1 MYRYR
6 WAVSLV
12 VLFCLSVQAVDARIF
27 DRLRNRRNGGGGDG
41 NVTTNAP
48 EAPAD
53 LGPAQYDSGSDIVS
67 IPTDW
72 TDRNNCVQ
80 SYDANGMPVVVCD
93 QNQTGFPVR
102 QGSIPVAPMPQT
114 VVRSIP
120 VPVARTVVDSPV
132 RVADRPAMVSS
143 PAADLASN
151 ARINAIL
158 DVIEERLGLTKQP
171 EMASVE
177 GDPTAMLAKLPKVG
191 LELKTQ
197 EGEIIERAEF
207 DLKAFVLEQLNK

>member
-27 DRLRNRRNGGGGDG
+27 DRLRNRRNGGGDG

-171 EMASVE
+171 EMSSVE